1 MSLLPFF
8 LRVDKIKYP
17 RCKHVNCNVD
27 DDDDEVD
34 YKLVFKSCSA
44 RCWLRVQGVRV
55 KIIFSNIL
63 QDFKNLPP
71 SVIKSFQLPYGLFSM
86 HYLLSTKGAAEGQKN
101 TKNSFNSSFV
111 LIKSESRSEEQRQTR
126 LSILMCVYRLRV
138 HEASTSPEWK
148 IAVSPP
154 RYISE
159 EKRQQHMK
167 NSPPTTKKRKIRSM
181 EKSRVGKIHN
191 FFSYA
196 CRSATNSE
204 LERRQGFSPNCW
216 VLALFLSCTATRTF
230 FHPGYDIKQ
239 YFLGLSIPVHSVRKN
254 ILLAVVCFL

>member
-1 MSLLPFF
+1 MDFFPFIISSRQKVP
-8 LRVDKIKYP
+8 LKVRKIRKT
-17 RCKHVNCNVD
+17 R
-27 DDDDEVD
+27 
-34 YKLVFKSCSA
+34 STRA
-44 RCWLRVQGVRV
+44 
-55 KIIFSNIL
+55 
-63 QDFKNLPP
+63 
-71 SVIKSFQLPYGLFSM
+71 
-86 HYLLSTKGAAEGQKN
+86 LLS
-101 TKNSFNSSFV
+101 
-111 LIKSESRSEEQRQTR
+111 IKSESRSEEQRQSR
-126 LSILMCVYRLRV
+126 LSILMCVYQLRV

-148 IAVSPP
+148 IAASPP

-167 NSPPTTKKRKIRSM
+167 NSPPTT
-181 EKSRVGKIHN
+181 EKGKSAAWKN
-191 FFSYA
+191 RESENTQFFSYA

-230 FHPGYDIKQ
+230 FRPGYDIKQ